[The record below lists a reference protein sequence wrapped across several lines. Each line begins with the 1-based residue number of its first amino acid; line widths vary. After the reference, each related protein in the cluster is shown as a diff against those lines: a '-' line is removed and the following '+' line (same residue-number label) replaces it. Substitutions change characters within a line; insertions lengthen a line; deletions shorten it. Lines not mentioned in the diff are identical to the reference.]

1 MDPDVLKFAQM
12 AGIFVGMCAALAGVM
27 LVFGV
32 ASRLLR
38 RMMSQVPA
46 PRVDD
51 QRLARLEQAVDAI
64 AIEVERISESQRF
77 ISKLLGERSQE
88 SSRLLP

>member
-1 MDPDVLKFAQM
+1 MEPSILKFAQM
-12 AGIFVGMCAALAGVM
+12 AAIFVTTFAALAVVM
-27 LVFGV
+27 LAFNV
-32 ASRLLR
+32 ATRLVR
-38 RMMSQVPA
+38 RVSSQMPA
-46 PRVDD
+46 PRFDD

-64 AIEVERISESQRF
+64 AIEVERVSESQRF